1 MKGRYHGASM
11 GVYGAILPGAAR
23 LARLP
28 VGLSKQARQRLAVMD
43 WYQSHDRNARL
54 TCRHFGISPDTF
66 YRWKRRFNP
75 HNLSNLEN
83 RPSRPRRL
91 RQPTWGAEL
100 AEAVLGLR
108 EQYPRWGKDK
118 LVVLLHQ
125 QGWQVSTSMVGRVLR
140 RLKDRGVL
148 VEPLRMAV
156 SARRRPNPRPYAVR
170 KPKGYVAQRPGDIVQ
185 VDTLD
190 LRPLPGLVL
199 KHFGARDV
207 LSRWDVLEVHTQ
219 ATATIATRFLD
230 TLLERMP
237 FPVRAIQVDGGS
249 EFQAAFEADCQR
261 RGIPLFVLPPKSPK
275 LNGHVERAHR
285 THTEEF
291 YEVIDL
297 PDTIAELNRLLQDWE
312 RVYNTIRPH
321 QALGYLTPL
330 AFLHQLDTS
339 HLIGKEEVYGR

>member
-1 MKGRYHGASM
+1 
-11 GVYGAILPGAAR
+11 
-23 LARLP
+23 
-28 VGLSKQARQRLAVMD
+28 MD
-43 WYQSHDRNARL
+43 WHEAHGRNARL

-75 HNLSNLEN
+75 HNLRSLED
-83 RPSRPRRL
+83 RPSRPRRR
-91 RQPTWGAEL
+91 RQPTWSPEL
-100 AEAVLGLR
+100 AEAVLRLR
-108 EQYPRWGKDK
+108 EEYPRWGKDK
-118 LVVLLHQ
+118 LVVLLRQ
-125 QGWQVSTSMVGRVLR
+125 QGWQVSTSMVGRILR
-140 RLKDRGVL
+140 RLKERGVL
-148 VEPLRMAV
+148 VEPPGTAI
-156 SARRRPNPRPYAVR
+156 STRRRPYLRPYAVR
-170 KPKGYVAQRPGDIVQ
+170 KPKGYVARQPGDLVEL
-185 VDTLD
+185 DTLD
-190 LRPLPGLVL
+190 LRPLPGVVL

-207 LSRWDVLEVHTQ
+207 LSRWDVLEVHTR
-219 ATATIATRFLD
+219 ATATIAARFLD

-285 THTEEF
+285 THAEEF

-312 RVYNTIRPH
+312 GVYNTIRPH

-330 AFLHQLDTS
+330 AFLQQLDTS
-339 HLIGKEEVYGR
+339 HLIGKEKVYGR